1 MGDIAVDI
9 FLETL
14 KQLITN
20 SKLRLIIGEKHQ
32 LQSLEMEIKYL
43 REFFK
48 VTEKKRNEHIEVM
61 NLVRQIRDV
70 VFESENT
77 VELFV
82 SRAYKQDRLSGW
94 DKFFEW
100 FRWDRFWDDQDDLF
114 LDLESVK
121 KEIKT
126 LKAKV
131 KRMYDEN
138 IAMMIPQMDSI
149 LFQARWV
156 TLLNNIETNR
166 WMASGDDARANW
178 KDPELYKLFIDLCLK
193 ESTENGKNGISLK
206 KESWDRILI
215 ALNNEK
221 GLNLTQKQS
230 KRKIFM
236 GTVKRR
242 VSTDGTQSQ
251 SQTYI
256 NLDIGSLETPSSP
269 NGDAEKHGNKRQKKN
284 KSSDDLD
291 KQLLEA
297 LHTLQSSDGPT
308 LEECNRILHEFN
320 DPNAFYG
327 NAQHHVDNFKA
338 GGGSTQADQIFM
350 LTLREQI
357 AMHLNAIN
365 YS

>member
-20 SKLRLIIGEKHQ
+20 SKLLLIIGEKHQ

-43 REFFK
+43 REFLK

-77 VELFV
+77 IELFV

-138 IAMMIPQMDSI
+138 MYDI
-149 LFQARWV
+149 
-156 TLLNNIETNR
+156 
-166 WMASGDDARANW
+166 
-178 KDPELYKLFIDLCLK
+178 
-193 ESTENGKNGISLK
+193 NG
-206 KESWDRILI
+206 
-215 ALNNEK
+215 
-221 GLNLTQKQS
+221 T
-230 KRKIFM
+230 
-236 GTVKRR
+236 TVKKLKH
-242 VSTDGTQSQ
+242 SFTGTSGSGIIRTYSQ
-251 SQTYI
+251 Y
-256 NLDIGSLETPSSP
+256 
-269 NGDAEKHGNKRQKKN
+269 
-284 KSSDDLD
+284 
-291 KQLLEA
+291 
-297 LHTLQSSDGPT
+297 
-308 LEECNRILHEFN
+308 FN
-320 DPNAFYG
+320 ISKF
-327 NAQHHVDNFKA
+327 
-338 GGGSTQADQIFM
+338 
-350 LTLREQI
+350 E
-357 AMHLNAIN
+357 
-365 YS
+365 